1 MDGSAGLGRLRQRD
15 LQNPKSQFIDLK
27 GRRQASANAP
37 STVARRGGST
47 MLRACVSAA
56 ALAITVLGTAA
67 GAQDYPRGP
76 ITLVNP
82 YAAGGPAD
90 LLARTVASGMSD
102 RLGQQVV
109 ILNKPGAATAVGASY
124 VAHAAA
130 DGYTLLIAGAS
141 SHIVTPAMSKVN
153 YEGIRD
159 FALIAMVANVPNVLV
174 VRDSLPVKSVPELIA
189 YAKSNP
195 AKLNFASVGKGS
207 QPHLAGEMFKQMA
220 GIDMVH
226 VPYSGAAPAV
236 TDLISGQMDLAFL
249 NAPPVLPHVHSG
261 KLRAL
266 ALTTLKRSA
275 QLPDVPTLDEL
286 GLKGFDVVTW
296 YGITAPA
303 KTPQPIVDK
312 LSSVIGEVLQS
323 PEVAGKL
330 TSQGAEIFLLP
341 PKEFA
346 AYLQQDSDRLL
357 KVMKAAK
364 ITE

>member
-1 MDGSAGLGRLRQRD
+1 MTRARL
-15 LQNPKSQFIDLK
+15 L
-27 GRRQASANAP
+27 
-37 STVARRGGST
+37 
-47 MLRACVSAA
+47 AA
-56 ALAITVLGTAA
+56 ALALAVLPSAA
-67 GAQDYPRGP
+67 SAQDYPRSP

-90 LLARTVASGMSD
+90 LLARTIATAMSD

-109 ILNKPGAATAVGASY
+109 IMNKPGAATALGAAT
-124 VAHAAA
+124 VAHANP

-159 FALIAMVANVPNVLV
+159 FALVSMVANVPNVLV
-174 VRDSLPVKSVPELIA
+174 VRESLPVKSVPELVA
-189 YAKSNP
+189 HAKANP
-195 AKLNFASVGKGS
+195 GKLNFASVGKGS

-220 GIDMVH
+220 GVDMVH
-226 VPYSGAAPAV
+226 VPYSGAAPAM
-236 TDLISGQMDLAFL
+236 TDLVSGQMDLAFL
-249 NAPPVLPHVHSG
+249 NAPPVLPHVQTG
-261 KLRAL
+261 KVRAL
-266 ALTTLKRSA
+266 ALTTLKRSP

-312 LSSVIGEVLQS
+312 LASVIAEVLKT
-323 PEVAGKL
+323 PEIAAKL
-330 TSQGAEIFLLP
+330 TSQGAEIFQLP

-346 AYLQQDSDRLL
+346 TYLQQDSERLL

>member
-1 MDGSAGLGRLRQRD
+1 MSR
-15 LQNPKSQFIDLK
+15 
-27 GRRQASANAP
+27 
-37 STVARRGGST
+37 ARP
-47 MLRACVSAA
+47 AAA
-56 ALAITVLGTAA
+56 ALILAALATAA
-67 GAQDYPRGP
+67 SAQDYPRSP

-90 LLARTVASGMSD
+90 LLARTVAAGMSD

-109 ILNKPGAATAVGASY
+109 ILNKPGAATAVGASF
-124 VAHAAA
+124 VAQAAP

-159 FALIAMVANVPNVLV
+159 FALVAMVASVPNVLV
-174 VRDSLPVKSVPELIA
+174 VRPSLPVKSVPELIA

-220 GIDMVH
+220 GVDMVH

-249 NAPPVLPHVHSG
+249 NAPPVLPHVQTG

-266 ALTTLKRSA
+266 ALTTLKRLA
-275 QLPDVPTLDEL
+275 QLPDVATLDEL
-286 GLKGFDVVTW
+286 GLKGFDVRTW

-303 KTPQPIVDK
+303 KTPQPIVDR
-312 LSSVIGEVLQS
+312 LSNVIGEVLKD
-323 PEVAGKL
+323 PAIAGKL
-330 TSQGAEIFLLP
+330 TSQGADIFLLP
-341 PKEFA
+341 PAAFA
-346 AYLQQDSDRLL
+346 AYLQEDSDRLL

>member
-1 MDGSAGLGRLRQRD
+1 
-15 LQNPKSQFIDLK
+15 
-27 GRRQASANAP
+27 
-37 STVARRGGST
+37 
-47 MLRACVSAA
+47 MLRARVAA
-56 ALAITVLGTAA
+56 ALVLMVLASAA
-67 GAQDYPRGP
+67 SAQDYPRGP

-90 LLARTVASGMSD
+90 LLARTVATGMSE

-109 ILNKPGAATAVGASY
+109 ILNKPGAATAVGASF
-124 VAHAAA
+124 VAHAAP

-159 FALIAMVANVPNVLV
+159 FALIGMVADVANVLV
-174 VRDSLPVKSVPELIA
+174 VRESLPVKTVQELIT
-189 YAKSNP
+189 YAKTNP

-220 GIDMVH
+220 GVDMVH
-226 VPYSGAAPAV
+226 VPYSGAAPAM

-249 NAPPVLPHVHSG
+249 NAPPVLPHVQTG
-261 KLRAL
+261 KVRAL

-275 QLPDVPTLDEL
+275 QFRDVPTLDEL
-286 GLKGFDVVTW
+286 GLTGFDVRTW

-312 LSSVIGEVLQS
+312 LSSVLAEVLKS
-323 PEVAGKL
+323 PETAGKL
-330 TSQGAEIFLLP
+330 TSQGAQIFLLP

-346 AYLQQDSDRLL
+346 AYLQQDAERLL
-357 KVMKAAK
+357 KVMKAAN